1 MESWEALG
9 KCVGRDTVKHAKALG
24 RSTALINKWTEPS
37 TDFSDSGA
45 LNPVDRIE
53 TMIETAL
60 SLGNVSRHDALAP
73 LQYLALRFGCT
84 LIDLPPSLPH
94 LKDLTDKINQASK
107 EFGHFISANCEALED
122 GRITPDER
130 TTIDSEGMHLMQ
142 AVGSVLKLV
151 EEACKR

>member
-9 KCVGRDTVKHAKALG
+9 RCVGRDTVKHAKALG
-24 RSTALINKWTEPS
+24 RSTALVNKWTEPS

-45 LNPVDRIE
+45 INPVDRIE

-60 SLGNVSRHDALAP
+60 SLGNVSRSDALAP

-84 LIDLPPSLPH
+84 LINLPPSLPH
-94 LKDLTDKINQASK
+94 LKDLTDQINHSSK

-122 GRITPDER
+122 GRITRDEFR
-130 TTIDSEGMHLMQ
+130 HIDSEGMHLIQ
-142 AVGSVLKLV
+142 AVGSVIKLAD
-151 EEACKR
+151 EASK